1 MTFVEFA
8 DRIKSIF
15 QNWNVI
21 IDDNTIKIS
30 RPDIVDKSFIFSIE
44 EFNRLLDVNKANAS
58 SNSLEIYIDKY
69 YEVLLQSD
77 SFRYIPDD
85 ESKDYHDTVNNIT
98 YHHGPISENLVFW
111 LLYNGDLEMLNIL
124 ISKRPRSFMYMTIN
138 ENFHDGD
145 NSLIDYISQLILR
158 RYSSLVIKTES
169 SISLAKAQSYMY
181 SYIYTYIYNMQDS
194 LYPIFDISS
203 LFPQRRYRKRTGDF
217 EYPKKVYNQALISY
231 YNEAISS
238 TILPHKYLSFY
249 HILEYFYESIFM
261 EDQISKAR
269 EIITDVGFSHKRN
282 KDIAKLIKNIQSKA
296 TDKDVAINE
305 KTALSLLIQKHI
317 PQEQLKEKLTA
328 RYGQEYLEILK
339 HKVDFSDGNI
349 IIFSEADDKQYIDS
363 LTGRI
368 YKTRNA
374 IVHSKESFTEDK
386 RNNKYQPTKNDG
398 ELFQEIALIQVV
410 AEIIINNSAKD
421 M

>member
-1 MTFVEFA
+1 MTFTQFA

-15 QNWNVI
+15 QNWDII

-30 RPDIVDKSFIFSIE
+30 RPDIVDMSFIFSIE
-44 EFNRLLDVNKANAS
+44 EFNRLQDANGTNAS
-58 SNSLEIYIDKY
+58 SSSLELYVDKY
-69 YEVLLQSD
+69 YEVLLQTD
-77 SFRYIPDD
+77 SFRYSPDN
-85 ESKDYHDTVNNIT
+85 ESNDYHDIVNNIK
-98 YHHGPISENLVFW
+98 YHHGAVSENLAFW
-111 LLYNGDLEMLNIL
+111 LLYNGDLEMLSAL
-124 ISKRPRSFMYMTIN
+124 LKRSRATLYVTISD
-138 ENFHDGD
+138 NFHEGE
-145 NSLIDYISQLILR
+145 NSLIDFTSQCILR

-169 SISLAKAQSYMY
+169 NITLTKAQSYMY
-181 SYIYTYIYNMQDS
+181 SYVYTYMYNMQDS
-194 LYPIFDISS
+194 LYPLFDIMS
-203 LFPQRRYRKRTGDF
+203 LFPQRRYRKRADDF
-217 EYPKKVYNQALISY
+217 DHPKKTYNQALISY
-231 YNEAISS
+231 YNEAILS

-249 HILEYFYESIFM
+249 HILEYFYENIFM

-282 KDIAKLIKNIQSKA
+282 KDIAKLIKSIQSKA
-296 TDKDVAINE
+296 IDKDVAINE

-317 PQEQLKEKLTA
+317 PQELLKEKLTA
-328 RYGQEYLEILK
+328 RYGQEYLETLK
-339 HKVDFSDGNI
+339 HKVEFSDGNI
-349 IIFSEADDKQYIDS
+349 IVFSEADEKQYIDS

-374 IVHSKESFTEDK
+374 IVHSKESFIEDR

-410 AEIIINNSAKD
+410 AEIIINDSAKD

>member
-1 MTFVEFA
+1 MTFTQFA

-15 QNWNVI
+15 QNWDII

-30 RPDIVDKSFIFSIE
+30 RPDIVDRSFIFSIE
-44 EFNRLLDVNKANAS
+44 EFNRLQDANGTNAS
-58 SNSLEIYIDKY
+58 NNSLELYVDKY
-69 YEVLLQSD
+69 YEVLLQTD
-77 SFRYIPDD
+77 SFRYSPDN
-85 ESKDYHDTVNNIT
+85 ESKDYHDIVNNIK
-98 YHHGPISENLVFW
+98 YHHGAVSENLAFW
-111 LLYNGDLEMLNIL
+111 LLYNGDLEMLSAL
-124 ISKRPRSFMYMTIN
+124 LKRSRATLYVTISD
-138 ENFHDGD
+138 NFHEGE
-145 NSLIDYISQLILR
+145 NSLIDFTSQCILR

-169 SISLAKAQSYMY
+169 NITLTKAQSYMY
-181 SYIYTYIYNMQDS
+181 SYVYTYMYNIQDS
-194 LYPIFDISS
+194 LYPLFDIMS
-203 LFPQRRYRKRTGDF
+203 LFPQRRYRKRAEDF
-217 EYPKKVYNQALISY
+217 DPPKKTYNQALISY

-249 HILEYFYESIFM
+249 HILEYFYENIFM

-282 KDIAKLIKNIQSKA
+282 KDIAKLIKSIQSKA
-296 TDKDVAINE
+296 IDKDVAINE

-317 PQEQLKEKLTA
+317 PQELLKEKLTA
-328 RYGQEYLEILK
+328 RYGQEYLETLK
-339 HKVDFSDGNI
+339 HKVEFSDGNI
-349 IIFSEADDKQYIDS
+349 IIFSEADKKQYIDS

-374 IVHSKESFTEDK
+374 IVHSKESFIEDR

-410 AEIIINNSAKD
+410 AEIIINDSAKD

>member
-30 RPDIVDKSFIFSIE
+30 RPDIVDRSFIFSIE
-44 EFNRLLDVNKANAS
+44 EFNRLLDANKKNAS

-77 SFRYIPDD
+77 SFRYILDD
-85 ESKDYHDTVNNIT
+85 ESKDYHDTINNVT

-124 ISKRPRSFMYMTIN
+124 LRRPRSNMHMTIN

-145 NSLIDYISQLILR
+145 NSLIDYISQCILR

-181 SYIYTYIYNMQDS
+181 SYIYTYIYNRQDS

-203 LFPQRRYRKRTGDF
+203 LFPQRRYRKRIGDF
-217 EYPKKVYNQALISY
+217 EYPKKIYNQELISY

-249 HILEYFYESIFM
+249 HILEYFYENIFM

-269 EIITDVGFSHKRN
+269 EIITDAGFSHKRN
-282 KDIAKLIKNIQSKA
+282 KDIAKLIKSIQSKA
-296 TDKDVAINE
+296 IDKEVAINE

-328 RYGQEYLEILK
+328 RYGQEYLDLLK
-339 HKVDFSDGNI
+339 HNVEFSDGNA
-349 IIFSEADDKQYIDS
+349 IIFSNIEPKQYIDS

-374 IVHSKESFTEDK
+374 IVHSKESFTESK
-386 RNNKYQPTKNDG
+386 RNNKYQPIKNDS

-410 AEIIINNSAKD
+410 AEIIINDNAKD